1 MSHMNV
7 NIKLIFI
14 HVFMITII
22 NGDYYHLDTLLLLII
37 ITMFLYDTVT
47 TIYSFN
53 KYKKI
58 KLY

>member
-14 HVFMITII
+14 HVFMIAII